1 MRRLLVLLGCVLLPS
16 ILSAHARA
24 EDFSKWAVL
33 VVAGDNRAQNGGP
46 TKVFDNARKDLVKV
60 FTGMG
65 FAAAN
70 IEQFAVNQDFTAR
83 PAEIGSIAGALW
95 DLSARAPAGCL
106 IYFTSHGT
114 PDGIG
119 VGNAVVSPDKMAA
132 IVNNSCGS
140 KPSVV
145 VMSACYSGVFV
156 PALARDSRIIIT
168 AARPDRTSFGCGE
181 LDQLTYFDDCFLR
194 AVPKAED
201 FAGLGGLVQQCVAF
215 REKQMKAEPPSEPQV
230 SIGPKVAFTLRW
242 K

>member
-1 MRRLLVLLGCVLLPS
+1 MKRLLVLLGFLLLPS
-16 ILSAHARA
+16 TFAVAA

-46 TKVFDNARKDLVKV
+46 TKVFDNARKDLVKA

-70 IEQFAVNQDFTAR
+70 IEQFAVNEDANAR

-95 DLSARAPAGCL
+95 DLSSRAPAGCL

-114 PDGIG
+114 TDGIG
-119 VGNAVVSPDKMAA
+119 VGSAVVSPEKMAA
-132 IVNNSCGS
+132 MVNNSCGS
-140 KPSVV
+140 KPAVI
-145 VMSACYSGVFV
+145 VMSACYSGIFV
-156 PALARDSRIIIT
+156 PVLARDSRIVIS

-181 LDQLTYFDDCFLR
+181 LDQFSYFDDCFLR
-194 AVPKAED
+194 AIPKAED

-215 REKQMKAEPPSEPQV
+215 REQQMKAEPPSEPQV

>member
-1 MRRLLVLLGCVLLPS
+1 MRRLLALLGFLLLPF
-16 ILSAHARA
+16 AAQA
-24 EDFSKWAVL
+24 QAVDFSRWAVL
-33 VVAGDNRAQNGGP
+33 IVAGDNRGQNGGP
-46 TKVFDNARKDLVKV
+46 TKVFDNARKELVKA
-60 FTGMG
+60 FTGLG
-65 FAAAN
+65 FSAAN
-70 IEQFAVNQDFTAR
+70 VEQFAVSPDANAR

-95 DLSARAPAGCL
+95 DLSSRAAGGCL

-119 VGNAVVSPDKMAA
+119 VGSAVVSPDKMAA
-132 IVNNSCGS
+132 MVNNSCGS
-140 KPSVV
+140 KPAVV
-145 VMSACYSGVFV
+145 VMSACYSGTFV
-156 PALARDSRIIIT
+156 PALARDSRIVIT

-181 LDQLTYFDDCFLR
+181 LDQFSYFDDCFLR

>member
-1 MRRLLVLLGCVLLPS
+1 MKRLLVLLGFLLLPAN
-16 ILSAHARA
+16 LSAHASA
-24 EDFSKWAVL
+24 VDFSKWAVL
-33 VVAGDNRAQNGGP
+33 IVAGDNRAQSGGP
-46 TKVFDNARKDLVKV
+46 TQVFDNARKDLVKA
-60 FTGMG
+60 FTGAG

-70 IEQFAVNQDFTAR
+70 IEQFAVNHDNSAR

-95 DLSARAPAGCL
+95 DLSSRAPAGCL

-119 VGNAVVSPDKMAA
+119 VGNAVVSPGKVAA
-132 IVNNSCGS
+132 MINNSCGD
-140 KPSVV
+140 KPAVI
-145 VMSACYSGVFV
+145 VMSACYSGQFV
-156 PALARDSRIIIT
+156 PVLARDSRIVIT

-194 AVPKAED
+194 AMPKAED
-201 FAGLGGLVQQCVAF
+201 FAGLGGLVQQCVTF

-230 SIGPKVAFTLRW
+230 SVGPQVAFTLRW